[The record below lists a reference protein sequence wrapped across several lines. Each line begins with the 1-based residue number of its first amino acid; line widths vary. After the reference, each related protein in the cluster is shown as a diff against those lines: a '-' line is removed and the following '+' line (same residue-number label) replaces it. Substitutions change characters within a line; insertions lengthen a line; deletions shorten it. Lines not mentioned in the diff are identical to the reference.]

1 MELTEPEQ
9 RHPSTDIA
17 ERLAIPSRRHP
28 SGDEGRIGT
37 RCRTAAI
44 RLVDANVLIYA
55 NGAEHQNKPIALKF
69 LRQMASKQIEAAID
83 GEAPREILHRYT
95 CIGRTRDA
103 LDVYEMA
110 RSLFPTV
117 LPITAAVVDQTRD
130 AVHAAVVRVDNL
142 EGICTFDRDVDNLSR
157 IVP

>member
-117 LPITAAVVDQTRD
+117 LPITAAVV
-130 AVHAAVVRVDNL
+130 RVDNL